1 MNFVYVNYT
10 IRDNVYDYAWLSFK
24 TYVED
29 NYKGSAKWNW
39 HYPISSSKA
48 DDVQELVDEIL
59 SKDPAIVGFSVYV
72 WNVGLSRE
80 VARLVKEQRPDVY
93 IAFGGPYCEYKEDP
107 DYFKKNP
114 YIDFTCQTDG
124 YGEPFINELLYQIET
139 DKDWMVVP
147 FMVRSTDTEYVTSPV
162 LFQKRTYAWPKKI
175 FERNE
180 DYIRYVIAN
189 RNPMVTLQAIYE
201 THRGCPYGC
210 TFCEWS
216 GGINSKVAFR
226 PTEDIIEDL
235 TWLAENGALE
245 DLHMVEANLGQID
258 RDVEIVQFICD
269 LKAKYKVPNELVLA
283 GLSKSK
289 KSNVYK
295 IDRMMAEAGLASS
308 FKISI
313 QDMDPQVLKNI
324 ARIDAP
330 WEEQFEVYNELRNE
344 FGIKIRAELIRGL
357 PGTTLKNYYYAAG
370 EMAKRNVFWEKYTWH
385 LLPTSPASHPNYIE
399 KFKIETI
406 DSITD
411 STKDTVMKTQYID
424 DGDIIGRRGLIEAH
438 EYVQSSKIVVA
449 TMSYTREEYAEM
461 LVSDGVI
468 FAMETEGYL
477 RRITQHLDARGITHS
492 EFYQNFYKNFLTS
505 KYLDSIS
512 YSVLNSIILQA
523 QQKVQEKSAVNFE
536 YYRLDGLP
544 WKIYAKMPAIINIV
558 INLNRQKFYSAVKQW
573 IIDDFGHDEKLD
585 DLIKWCINSVKWI
598 DHDPENP
605 QSFETEYDWTS
616 KSLIKDRYI
625 NTPRDTTYSDLN
637 HTIDWHRHDLK
648 TRVNEYFIK
657 LCSISGSNKMFRH
670 IEVNPC

>member
-24 TYVED
+24 SYVED

-48 DDVQELVDEIL
+48 DDVQELVDQIL
-59 SKDPAIVGFSVYV
+59 SKDPKLVGFSVYV

-80 VARLVKEQRPDVY
+80 VARRVKKARPDVY
-93 IAFGGPYCEYKEDP
+93 IVFGGPYCEYKEDR
-107 DYFKKNP
+107 DYFKKNS

-139 DKDWMVVP
+139 EQNWMKVP
-147 FMVRSTDTEYVTSPV
+147 FMVMPKDDGYEVSPAIFNKRSFT
-162 LFQKRTYAWPKKI
+162 WPKKI

-180 DYIRYVIAN
+180 DYIRHVMHT
-189 RNPMVTLQAIYE
+189 RNSSVTIQTIYE

-235 TWLAENGALE
+235 TWLAESGALE

-258 RDVEIVQFICD
+258 RDVEIVKFICG
-269 LKAKYKVPNELVLA
+269 LKKQYGVPNELVLA

-295 IDRMMAEAGLASS
+295 IDRLMAEAGLSSS
-308 FKISI
+308 FKISV
-313 QDMDPQVLKNI
+313 QDMDPVVLKNI
-324 ARIDAP
+324 DRIDAP
-330 WEEQFEVYNELRNE
+330 WEDQFKVYNELRDE

-357 PGTTLKNYYYAAG
+357 PGTTLTNYYYAAG

-385 LLPTSPASHPNYIE
+385 LLPTSPASRPEYIN

-424 DGDIIGRRGLIEAH
+424 DGEILSRRGLIEAQ
-438 EYVQSSKIVVA
+438 EYVQTSKIVVA
-449 TMSYTREEYAEM
+449 TMSYSREEYAEM
-461 LVSDGVI
+461 LVSDGII

-477 RRITQHLDARGITHS
+477 RRITQYLDSIGIPHS
-492 EFYQNFYKNFLTS
+492 VFYQRFYQTFLTT
-505 KYLDSIS
+505 KYLDSTNF
-512 YSVLNSIILQA
+512 SVLNSIILQA

-536 YYRLDGLP
+536 YYRLDSLP
-544 WKIYAKMPAIINIV
+544 WKLYAKMPAIINIV
-558 INLNRQKFYSAVKQW
+558 VNLNRHKFYNAIRRW
-573 IIDDFGHDEKLD
+573 IIDEFGHDEKLD
-585 DLIKWCINSVKWI
+585 DLINWCINSVKWL

-605 QSFETEYDWTS
+605 KSFETKYDWTS
-616 KSLIKDRYI
+616 TDLIKGRYI
-625 NTPRDTTYSDLN
+625 NTPRDTTYSDLD
-637 HTIDWHRHDLK
+637 HPIDWHKYDMK
-648 TRVNEYFIK
+648 TRVSEYFIR
-657 LCSISGSNKMFRH
+657 LCSVSGSNKMFKI
-670 IEVNPC
+670 IEVTQC